1 MAMTLRASPL
11 GLIGSMLMW
20 GVWLAFSSDNM
31 DSVGVFYAVHFSIL
45 FAIADVL
52 ALKKTVM
59 GKG

>member
-1 MAMTLRASPL
+1 
-11 GLIGSMLMW
+11 
-20 GVWLAFSSDNM
+20 M
-31 DSVGVFYAVHFSIL
+31 DGVGVFYAVHFSIL